1 MKLWIDDVSTGK
13 TCKDCIHFNDCLT
26 EQQTRYYGKVCAC
39 SNVEKL
45 CKYFKDKSRF
55 VELPCKVGDTVYEFF
70 DVIGFYDITELI
82 VENIVVGVNPSKC
95 QVYCKSKISNSKLV
109 FYEDSFGKTLFFT
122 KEEAEEKLREL
133 QNE

>member
-1 MKLWIDDVSTGK
+1 M

-55 VELPCKVGDTVYEFF
+55 IELPCKVGDTVYHIKDNEVVKRVILDFTYDGNLYVRLRPF
-70 DVIGFYDITELI
+70 TSYEYIIGKDVFL
-82 VENIVVGVNPSKC
+82 
-95 QVYCKSKISNSKLV
+95 
-109 FYEDSFGKTLFFT
+109 T
-122 KEEAEEKLREL
+122 KEEAEAKLREL